1 MISYEWK
8 ILDILG
14 KDDLISQVKYH
25 LKATDNENTVATEGY
40 WDFPSEANKR
50 AFQGMLEID
59 VIRWLE
65 EESVQNGVS
74 VIKSNLENQL
84 ANLSKTASI
93 SKPWDLPTFKLKI

>member
-14 KDDLISQVKYH
+14 NDDLISQVKYH
-25 LKATDNENTVATEGY
+25 VKATDGENSVATEGY
-40 WDFPSEANKR
+40 WDFPAEANKK
-50 AFQGMLEID
+50 AFKGMLEID
-59 VIRWLE
+59 VIRWIE
-65 EESVQNGVS
+65 EESIQNGVS

-84 ANLSKTASI
+84 ANLSKNAPI

>member
-14 KDDLISQVKYH
+14 QDDLISQVKYR
-25 LKATDNENTVATEGY
+25 LKATDGENSVETEGY
-40 WDFPSEANKR
+40 WDFPAEANKR
-50 AFQGMLEID
+50 AFKGMLEVD

-65 EESVQNGVS
+65 EESTQNETS

-84 ANLSKTASI
+84 ANLSKIAPI

>member
-14 KDDLISQVKYH
+14 DNEFITQVKYH
-25 LKATDNENTVATEGY
+25 VKATDGENLVESEGY
-40 WDFPSEANKR
+40 FHFPEEANKK

-59 VIRWLE
+59 VIRWIE
-65 EESVQNGVS
+65 EESVQNQTS

-84 ANLSKTASI
+84 ANLSKIAPI

>member
-14 KDDLISQVKYH
+14 KDDLISQVKYR
-25 LKATDNENTVATEGY
+25 LKATDGENSVETEGY
-40 WDFPSEANKR
+40 WDFPEAANKR
-50 AFQGMLEID
+50 AFQGMLEVD
-59 VIRWLE
+59 VIRWIE
-65 EESVQNGVS
+65 EESVQNNTS

-84 ANLSKTASI
+84 ANLSKIAPI